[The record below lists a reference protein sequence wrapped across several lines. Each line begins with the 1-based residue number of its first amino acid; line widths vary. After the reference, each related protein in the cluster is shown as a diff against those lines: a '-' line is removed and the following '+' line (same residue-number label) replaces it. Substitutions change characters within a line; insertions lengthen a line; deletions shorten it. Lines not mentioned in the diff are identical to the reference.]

1 MPLKFFFV
9 SVSFGCLVI
18 FNVAQAHSKISD
30 NNLQT
35 YKVPAVPNLLDG
47 KLPII
52 VDKTVAIQLGK
63 ALFWDTN
70 VGSNSVACATCHFHA
85 GADRRTTNQ
94 MNPGLLHLNDVA
106 GSTFDSTISI
116 QNGANYLLKKNNFP
130 FFKFE
135 NPDDINSKVLFKTDD
150 VVGSAGIYKQDFN
163 SIDAVE
169 NEDSCTPTVDA
180 IYHFGNAQTRQTTK
194 RNAPTVINAAFYRRN
209 FWDGRANYEF
219 NGTSI
224 FGPRDPNAKIW
235 IIKNKKLVSQKIN
248 LPNASL
254 ASQALG
260 PPTDMIEMSCN
271 NRTFK
276 DIAKKLLPR
285 NPLNTQEVHR
295 DDSVLA
301 SLKNPAGFGLVGT
314 YESLI
319 KKSFN
324 SIYWSSTTP
333 VTEKEKKYSQMEA
346 NFSFFFGL
354 AIQMY
359 EDTLISDQSKL
370 DLGIASME
378 EEQEMPPN
386 FSEQEIKGLKVF
398 ADAHCDL
405 CHSAPI
411 FSSAVNYQIYSA
423 DVDKNGNT
431 FVDRIDFTPA
441 NSNDRVDFT
450 LNDIGF
456 FNTSVVPDE
465 YDVGLGGKD
474 PWGNPLSYTQQYLD
488 VLGNSKKK
496 FVDNFTALSCNFTNP
511 FTLDFKKSELVLD
524 KNGTKKCYEGTKNYA
539 KVPTPSI
546 VKKESMTLDQGRLST
561 LTTGTFKIPTLRNV
575 ELTGPYMHNGSM
587 KSLEEVVEF
596 YNRGG
601 NVHNRRHADTLV
613 FPQNFTT
620 SDKEALV
627 AFLKTLTDERVRWE
641 KAPFDHPSIKIPNG
655 HIESA
660 TGGLMDD
667 DYLFIP
673 AVGKNGLSSNPLKAF
688 QDYLE

>member
-1 MPLKFFFV
+1 MYLRFLFV
-9 SVSFGCLVI
+9 SVGCLTV
-18 FNVAQAHSKISD
+18 FNTVQAHSKISD

-52 VDKTVAIQLGK
+52 IDKTAAIQLGK

-70 VGSNSVACATCHFHA
+70 VGSNGVACATCHFHA

-94 MNPGLLHLNDVA
+94 ANPGLLHLNDVA
-106 GSTFDSTISI
+106 GSTFDLALSP
-116 QNGANYLLKKNNFP
+116 NYILKAENFP
-130 FFKFE
+130 LFKFQD
-135 NPDDINSKVLFKTDD
+135 PDNIGSKVLFKTDD
-150 VVGSAGIYKQDFN
+150 VIGSSGVYKQDFTAVGLTGSDSDVCVPTN
-163 SIDAVE
+163 DSIHHV
-169 NEDSCTPTVDA
+169 
-180 IYHFGNAQTRQTTK
+180 GNVQTRQITK
-194 RNAPTVINAAFYRRN
+194 RNAPTIINAAFYRRN

-219 NGTSI
+219 NGASV

-235 IIKNKKLVSQKIN
+235 VTKNKKIVSQKIS
-248 LPNASL
+248 LLNASL

-260 PPTDMIEMSCN
+260 PPTDMIEMSCK

-276 DIAKKLLPR
+276 DIAKKLLQR
-285 NPLNTQEVHR
+285 NPLDTQEVHG
-295 DDSVLA
+295 DDSVLSA
-301 SLKNPAGFGLVGT
+301 LKNPSGLGLSST

-324 SIYWSSTTP
+324 SIYWANATP
-333 VTEKEKKYSQMEA
+333 VSETGKSYSQIEA

-370 DLGIASME
+370 DIGIASME
-378 EEQEMPPN
+378 EEQDVPPN
-386 FSEQEIKGLKVF
+386 FTEQEVKGLKVF

-465 YDVGLGGKD
+465 YDAGLGGKD

-488 VLGNSKKK
+488 VIGNSKKK

-511 FTLDFKKSELVLD
+511 FILDFKKTELVSD
-524 KNGTKKCYEGTKNYA
+524 KNGTNKCYPGTKNYA
-539 KVPTPSI
+539 RVPKSTV
-546 VKKESMTLDQGRLST
+546 VKQEAMTLDQGRLST
-561 LTTGTFKIPTLRNV
+561 LTTGAFKIPTLRNV

-601 NVHNRRHADTLV
+601 NVHNRRHPDTLV
-613 FPQNFTT
+613 FNQNFTK
-620 SDKEALV
+620 SNKEDLI

-641 KAPFDHPSIKIPNG
+641 KAPFDHPAIKIPNG
-655 HIESA
+655 HIQSEN
-660 TGGLMDD
+660 GGLMDD
-667 DYLFIP
+667 DYLLIP
-673 AVGKNGLSSNPLKAF
+673 AVGKNGLPSNPLMPF
-688 QDYLE
+688 QNYLK

>member
-1 MPLKFFFV
+1 M
-9 SVSFGCLVI
+9 SISIGCLAI
-18 FNVAQAHSKISD
+18 SNSAQAHSKLTD

-47 KLPII
+47 KSPII
-52 VDKTVAIQLGK
+52 VDKTAAIQLGK

-70 VGSNSVACATCHFHA
+70 VGSNGVACATCHFHA

-94 MNPGLLHLNDVA
+94 VNTGTLHLNDVE
-106 GSTFDSTISI
+106 GSAFDSAFSS
-116 QNGANYLLKKNNFP
+116 NYVLKAANFP
-130 FFKFE
+130 LFKFQ
-135 NPDDINSKVLFKTDD
+135 NPDNINSNVLFKTDD
-150 VVGSAGIYKQDFN
+150 VVGSAGTYKQDFN
-163 SIDAVE
+163 ATSATESLDL
-169 NEDSCTPTVDA
+169 CTPTEDA
-180 IYHFGNAQTRQTTK
+180 IHHVGNAQTRQTTA
-194 RNAPTVINAAFYRRN
+194 RNAPTIINAAFYRRN

-224 FGPRDPNAKIW
+224 FGPRDPDAKIW
-235 IIKNKKLVSQKIN
+235 VTKNQKLVSQKIS

-260 PPTDMIEMSCN
+260 PPADMIEMSCK

-285 NPLNTQEVHR
+285 KPLDTQEVHI

-301 SLKNPAGFGLVGT
+301 DIKNPSGLGLSST

-324 SIYWSSTTP
+324 SIYWSSETP
-333 VTEKEKKYSQMEA
+333 VAEKGKNYSQIEA

-359 EDTLISDQSKL
+359 ENTLISDQSKL

-378 EEQEMPPN
+378 EEVEIPPN
-386 FSEQEIKGLKVF
+386 FNELEIKGLEVF

-411 FSSAVNYQIYSA
+411 FSTAVNYQIYSGDA
-423 DVDKNGNT
+423 DKGGNT
-431 FVDRIDFTPA
+431 FVDRIGFTPA
-441 NSNDRVDFT
+441 NSNDRVDYT
-450 LNDIGF
+450 LNDVGF

-474 PWGNPLSYTQQYLD
+474 PWGNPLSYAQQYLD
-488 VLGNSKKK
+488 FIGNPKKK
-496 FVDNFTALSCNFTNP
+496 PADNFTALSCNFTNP
-511 FTLDFKKSELVLD
+511 FTLDFKKAELVQD
-524 KNGTKKCYEGTKNYA
+524 KAGTKKCYPGTKNYA
-539 KVPTPSI
+539 RVPKSAL
-546 VKKESMTLDQGRLST
+546 VKKEAATLDQGRLST
-561 LTTGTFKIPTLRNV
+561 LTTGTFKVPTLRNV

-601 NVHNRRHADTLV
+601 NVHNRRHPDTLV
-613 FPQNFTT
+613 FSQNFTT
-620 SDKEALV
+620 DDKKALV

-641 KAPFDHPSIKIPNG
+641 KAPFDHPSIKVPNG
-655 HIESA
+655 HNQ
-660 TGGLMDD
+660 TVNGNLLDD
-667 DYLFIP
+667 NYLSIP

>member
-1 MPLKFFFV
+1 MSLRFLFV
-9 SVSFGCLVI
+9 SISIACLAVSNL
-18 FNVAQAHSKISD
+18 AQAHSKITD

-47 KLPII
+47 NSPII
-52 VDKTVAIQLGK
+52 VDKTAAIQLGK

-70 VGSNSVACATCHFHA
+70 VGSNGVACATCHFHA

-94 MNPGLLHLNDVA
+94 VNPGLLHLNDVS
-106 GSTFDSTISI
+106 GSTFDLALSP
-116 QNGANYLLKKNNFP
+116 NYVLKAENFP
-130 FFKFE
+130 LFKFQD
-135 NPDDINSKVLFKTDD
+135 PDNIDSKVLFKTDD
-150 VVGSAGIYKQDFN
+150 VVGSSGVYKQDFN
-163 SIDAVE
+163 SINAAESD
-169 NEDSCTPTVDA
+169 DSCKPTDDV
-180 IYHFGNAQTRQTTK
+180 IHHVGNAQTRQTTK
-194 RNAPTVINAAFYRRN
+194 RNAPTIINAAFYRRN

-219 NGTSI
+219 NGSSV
-224 FGPRDPNAKIW
+224 FGPRDPDAKIW
-235 IIKNKKLVSQKIN
+235 ILKNKKLVSQKIN
-248 LPNASL
+248 LQNASL

-260 PPTDMIEMSCN
+260 PPTDMIEMSCK

-276 DIAKKLLPR
+276 DIAKKILPR
-285 NPLNTQEVHR
+285 KPLDTQEVHG

-301 SLKNPAGFGLVGT
+301 DIKNPSGLGLSST

-324 SIYWSSTTP
+324 PVYWSSATP
-333 VTEKEKKYSQMEA
+333 VSEKQKNYSQIEA

-370 DLGIASME
+370 DIGIASME
-378 EEQEMPPN
+378 EGQETPPN
-386 FSEQEIKGLKVF
+386 FTDQEIKGLKVF

-423 DVDKNGNT
+423 DSDKGGNT
-431 FVDRIDFTPA
+431 FVDRIGFTPA
-441 NSNDRVDFT
+441 NSNDRVDNT
-450 LNDIGF
+450 LSDVGF

-488 VLGNSKKK
+488 VIGNSKKK
-496 FVDNFTALSCNFTNP
+496 FVDHFTALSCNFTHP
-511 FTLDFKKSELVLD
+511 FILDFAKTELVSD

-539 KVPTPSI
+539 RVPKVTV
-546 VKKESMTLDQGRLST
+546 VKQEAMTLDQGRLST
-561 LTTGTFKIPTLRNV
+561 LTTGAFKIPTLRNV

-601 NVHNRRHADTLV
+601 NVHNRRHPDTLV
-613 FPQNFTT
+613 FNQSFT
-620 SDKEALV
+620 SADKQALV

-655 HIESA
+655 HNQIVNGS
-660 TGGLMDD
+660 LLDD
-667 DYLFIP
+667 NYLAIP